1 MASNDTETYD
11 IELDVCVYVLLET
24 LIGLASWTLS

>member
-24 LIGLASWTLS
+24 LIGLAS